1 LLERQLFVKCIRQK
15 GKELKKLSTNKIIAF
30 AFLIFSILYIIF
42 GFSIEQRRMIGDQQG
57 WDPGSRAIPIGIGS
71 IMLIVSMY
79 IILSGREKED
89 TAAEKPHDTA
99 SRKLVILS
107 IIVPILYIFL
117 FRLLGFI
124 VMTIFLLFT
133 LIYFSYRK
141 DIKWEYTPQYLF
153 GFTIS
158 AVSMILI
165 YSIGRYLTRLLIRT
179 GKSNSIKFLSN
190 NLFTSSIVITT
201 TALIFFIVIL
211 IDNRIKA
218 KRPAAGEANLL
229 FISILTSVGVTEFL
243 YIIFKQIFW
252 VSLAKGVIF
261 W

>member
-1 LLERQLFVKCIRQK
+1 M
-15 GKELKKLSTNKIIAF
+15 KKLSTNKIIAF

-42 GFSIEQRRMIGDQQG
+42 GFSIEQRRMIGDKQG

-89 TAAEKPHDTA
+89 TAAEKPHDIA

-117 FRLLGFI
+117 FRLLGFV

-141 DIKWEYTPQYLF
+141 DIKWKSLPQYLF
-153 GFTIS
+153 GFIIS
-158 AVSMILI
+158 TASIITI
-165 YSIGRYLTRLLIRT
+165 YSIGRYLTRMFIRT
-179 GKSNSIKFLSN
+179 GKRSGIEFLSN
-190 NLFTSSIVITT
+190 NLFTSASVIAVTTVIFFLAVLISNRVKPKGT
-201 TALIFFIVIL
+201 TA
-211 IDNRIKA
+211 
-218 KRPAAGEANLL
+218 GEPNHL